1 MFHRQKSFTE
11 EWKLYEKGKEY
22 HYAIGLYDHVNV
34 NERFYRGDQ
43 WEGVQSGGL
52 PTPVF
57 NIFRRI
63 IDYFTSSVLSGAV
76 RMRFSLDSP
85 LSPNGGDD
93 RAAESV
99 EKLNS
104 IADYRWEKQKMDAL
118 LANALRDAAI
128 SGDAVC
134 YTYWDPNVR
143 TGQAYTGDFVTAL
156 VDNTNVFFGN
166 PNCKDVEKQPYIL
179 ISMRETVA
187 DLRAQ
192 AKANGRSEEE
202 IRKIA
207 PDSETAQESGD
218 LAKKELE
225 NTRCISLIKL
235 WKNADGHVCFRKSV
249 RDAVIREE
257 TDLGLTRYPIA
268 YMNWTS
274 VKNSW
279 HGQAVATGLI
289 ENQIFINKGFAMV
302 MKHMMDTAF
311 SKVVYD
317 STVIDEWSNRV
328 GEAVAVNG
336 PVENVAKVLS
346 SGQMQSGMLDVL
358 NLAIAST
365 KEFMGATDTAL
376 GDVKPTNTSAILA
389 LQQSSNVPLEGVK
402 RALYQ
407 FVEDIGLIWLDFLF
421 AYYDDKRLIAT
432 EKDGKIAYLPFSFSS
447 QRDRLYGCRVDVGAS
462 SYWSEISSLNTL
474 DNLLQM
480 GKITL
485 SQYLERL
492 PEQLIPKKRE
502 LLDEVRRGEEAA
514 QASAAAGTASQQND
528 LSQAAVPTDVASI

>member
-1 MFHRQKSFTE
+1 MFRKQQPYTE
-11 EWKLYEKGKEY
+11 EWELYEKGKEY
-22 HYAIGLYDHVNV
+22 HYSIGLYDHVNT

-43 WEGVQSGGL
+43 WEGVRSGGL

-57 NIFRRI
+57 NLFRRI
-63 IDYFTSSVLSGAV
+63 IDYFVSTVMSGSVS
-76 RMRFSLDSP
+76 MRYSLESP
-85 LSPNGGDD
+85 PKETVSELAQ
-93 RAAESV
+93 RAETTD
-99 EKLNS
+99 KLNR
-104 IADYRWEKQKMDAL
+104 IAEFRWETQKMDTMM
-118 LANALRDAAI
+118 ANALREAAI
-128 SGDAVC
+128 TGDAVC
-134 YTYWDPNVR
+134 YTYWDPSVR
-143 TGQAYTGDFVTAL
+143 TGQPYTGDFVSVL

-166 PNCKDVEKQPYIL
+166 PNSKNIDKQPYIL
-179 ISMRETVA
+179 LSMRETVQ
-187 DLRAQ
+187 DLKAQ

-202 IRKIA
+202 IRRIV
-207 PDSETAQESGD
+207 PDSDTQQESGD

-235 WKNADGHVCFRKSV
+235 WKNEQGHICFRKSV
-249 RDAVIREE
+249 RNAVIREE

-268 YMNWTS
+268 VLNWTP

-289 ENQIFINKGFAMV
+289 ENQIFINKSFAMV

-346 SGQMQSGMLDVL
+346 SGQMQSGMLDVIQ
-358 NLAIAST
+358 LAIAST

-376 GDVKPTNTSAILA
+376 GDVTPTNTSAILA

-407 FVEDIGLIWLDFLF
+407 FAEDIGMIWLDFLF
-421 AYYDDKRLIAT
+421 AYYADARLVPVEGET
-432 EKDGKIAYLPFSFSS
+432 GREYLPFSLSS
-447 QRDRLYGCRVDVGAS
+447 KRDQLFGCRVDVGAG
-462 SYWSEISSLNTL
+462 SYWSEITSLNTL

-480 GKITL
+480 GQITL

-492 PEQLIPKKRE
+492 PDNLIPKKRE
-502 LLDEVRRGEEAA
+502 LLAEVREKEQAMSGEAPSEPTALPD
-514 QASAAAGTASQQND
+514 SIAGKE
-528 LSQAAVPTDVASI
+528 